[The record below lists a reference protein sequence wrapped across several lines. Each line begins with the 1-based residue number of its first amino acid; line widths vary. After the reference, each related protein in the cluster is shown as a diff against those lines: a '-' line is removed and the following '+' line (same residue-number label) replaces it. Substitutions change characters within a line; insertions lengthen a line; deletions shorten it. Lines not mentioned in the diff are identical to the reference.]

1 MRKRKFDLRF
11 NHVSLVYKKSNR
23 NENLHKFKNIDHAAY
38 RDFVFFLFW
47 LIIRSK
53 LLIQ

>member
-23 NENLHKFKNIDHAAY
+23 NENLHKFKKKMTMQRIEI
-38 RDFVFFLFW
+38 LF
-47 LIIRSK
+47 SFCFG
-53 LLIQ
+53 

>member
-23 NENLHKFKNIDHAAY
+23 NENLHKFKKIDHAAY